1 MSDVEPQ
8 TPMSS
13 LRLDVTLPCAACYF
27 PLLTKLTVRTVDYLG
42 FHESLREEAV
52 QAIDAAVRGVFEADD
67 GTSYRDVEVQLATTD
82 TDMIVRI
89 RYLGAP
95 ASGAGLTTIEQLLS
109 RPQGPNDDDAPMARL
124 QRTMKAVVVGRESGD
139 DSVDYCELTKA
150 LPAEP

>member
-1 MSDVEPQ
+1 
-8 TPMSS
+8 MSS
-13 LRLDVTLPCAACYF
+13 LRLDVTLPCAARYL

-42 FHESLREEAV
+42 FHESLRDEVV
-52 QAIDAAVRGVFEADD
+52 QAIHAAVRGVFEADD